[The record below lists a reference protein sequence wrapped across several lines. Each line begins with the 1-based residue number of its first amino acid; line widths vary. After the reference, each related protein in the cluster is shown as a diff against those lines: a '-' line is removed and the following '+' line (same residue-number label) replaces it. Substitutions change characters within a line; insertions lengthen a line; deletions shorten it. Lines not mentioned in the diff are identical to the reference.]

1 MANGESK
8 LIEIHCEDIREYFNE
23 HNCEEL
29 MNNILKNTKRYK
41 ALFSKAVD
49 ELMPER
55 RIKIDPVN
63 SFPPSRISHDT
74 G

>member
-8 LIEIHCEDIREYFNE
+8 LMEIHIEDIKKYFKA
-23 HNCEEL
+23 HNWEEP